1 MRRALL
7 LWVLAL
13 AALAAS
19 APSALASPEPFIFT
33 PKPSD
38 LLPVPPAGKLERPC
52 GLAVDTAG
60 NFYVADYGHDAVDRF
75 NSAFEYLEQLTGT
88 APQSGP
94 CGLAIDDEIGHY
106 VVNEMNGAVI
116 SYSSFL
122 GAGRTILDPG
132 PATGVAIDPT
142 TGDTYVDDVDHVSVY
157 GPSGA
162 PVEVGGHPLVIGAGS
177 LGAGYGIAVS
187 DNPATEGFV
196 YVPDAA
202 SDTVK
207 VYDPATDV
215 ASPVESLAIGFT
227 SLRGSAV
234 AVDNASGDVY
244 VADDLQPGT
253 SDCPEA
259 AIQTFASDGD
269 YVGRLKYNIVD
280 AEPPGLAVDNSGT
293 SSQGRVYVTT
303 GNSESASVMLY
314 QPGSAGPEAAMA
326 LPCPSPL
333 PPGLGAEAPLPEP
346 PAPVTCVGDSCQ
358 NLPSEPRDPTLA
370 TLLEASG
377 NGPVKFFDTN
387 QVSHVRKLRGHHHR
401 GGGKARS
408 PHHGAHKRKSS
419 RRSARRERSAAAS
432 ASSVVRKGNV
442 QVNVSGSLAPKRLP
456 REALAPVSVSIAGQI
471 ATTDQSTP
479 PELKELEVDLN
490 SHGHLET
497 AGLPIC
503 RVGQIHPA
511 STSRALKVCG
521 PSLVGSG
528 SFSVDVVLTGQ
539 EPYPTSG
546 RLLLF
551 NGIYEHKHALL
562 GQIYSAHP
570 FANSFVIPFVIHDNG
585 KGTYGLSLN
594 AKLPRALTSWGRV
607 TGLELKLDRNY
618 SFAGKRRSFISASC
632 PAPKGFP
639 EVLFTLA
646 RTSFHFADSRTLTQ
660 TISDQCKA
668 RS

>member
-7 LWVLAL
+7 LWALAL
-13 AALAAS
+13 AAFAAS

-33 PKPSD
+33 PQPSD
-38 LLPVPPAGKLERPC
+38 QPPLPPAGKLERPC
-52 GLAVDTAG
+52 GLAVDTTG
-60 NFYVADYGHDAVDRF
+60 SFYVADYGHDVVDGF
-75 NSAFEYLEQLTGT
+75 SSAFGYFGQLTGT

-94 CGLAIDDEIGHY
+94 CGLAVDDEIGHY

-187 DNPATEGFV
+187 DNSATKGFV
-196 YVPDAA
+196 YVPDAS

-215 ASPVESLAIGFT
+215 ESPVESLAIDFT
-227 SLRGSAV
+227 SLRNSAV
-234 AVDNASGDVY
+234 AVDNASGNVY

-280 AEPPGLAVDNSGT
+280 AQPPGLAVDNSGT

-314 QPGSAGPEAAMA
+314 QPGSAGLEGAMA

-333 PPGLGAEAPLPEP
+333 PPGQGAEAPLPEP
-346 PAPVTCVGDSCQ
+346 SAPVTCVGDSCQ

-401 GGGKARS
+401 GR
-408 PHHGAHKRKSS
+408 PGAPKRKPPP
-419 RRSARRERSAAAS
+419 RGARRERSAEAS

-456 REALAPVSVSIAGQI
+456 REALAPVSVSIGGQI

-479 PELKELEVDLN
+479 PELDELEVDLN
-490 SHGHLET
+490 SHGRLET
-497 AGLPIC
+497 SGLPVC

-511 STSRALKVCG
+511 STSRALAVCG
-521 PSLVGSG
+521 SSLVGSG
-528 SFSVDVVLTGQ
+528 TFSVDVVLTGQ
-539 EPYPTSG
+539 EPYPTTG

-551 NGIYEHKHALL
+551 NGIYKHRPALL

-570 FANSFVIPFVIHDNG
+570 FANSFVIPFVIDDKG
-585 KGTYGLSLN
+585 KGTYGLSLS
-594 AKLPRALTSWGRV
+594 AKLPQALSSWGRV
-607 TGLELKLDRNY
+607 TGLELKLERNY
-618 SFAGKRRSFISASC
+618 SYAGKRRSFISASC
-632 PAPKGFP
+632 PAPKGIP

-646 RTSFHFADSRTLTQ
+646 RTSFRFADSRTFTQ
-660 TISDQCKA
+660 TITDQCQA
-668 RS
+668 RP